1 MLFIAIGAFA
11 TVASHLLT
19 TRGLPHTFSPLFFF
33 SFLFFFSTT
42 QSRLTTTHNIV
53 QIIYHSRVPWTWT
66 SPKEEMSQVDRGW
79 SKGRRGGWNPN
90 RCIDPS
96 SRPPSS
102 MLIRSVNV
110 DHGRLIRIGSANALF
125 IDRDIDGDRD
135 AKIKPKSVLSCLKR
149 ILDDF
154 TSTIGT
160 ATSHLSSFYRSV
172 PLSIINDNIHTSHS
186 SINFFLHVTFE
197 ILPCSFFHFAL
208 TCNKFDSLAS
218 EMRGRG
224 EGRNI

>member
-1 MLFIAIGAFA
+1 
-11 TVASHLLT
+11 
-19 TRGLPHTFSPLFFF
+19 
-33 SFLFFFSTT
+33 
-42 QSRLTTTHNIV
+42 
-53 QIIYHSRVPWTWT
+53 
-66 SPKEEMSQVDRGW
+66 MSQVDRGW

-110 DHGRLIRIGSANALF
+110 DHGRLIRIGTANALF

-197 ILPCSFFHFAL
+197 ILPCSFFRWHVTNSIHSRQKWEGGGKEETFRYLEMLEKGKGGSVRSSSDLSVSISSFGFSLFKL
-208 TCNKFDSLAS
+208 TLLDACKMFF
-218 EMRGRG
+218 
-224 EGRNI
+224 